1 MIKFIRKTKELLGT
15 YLWLDNK
22 HAIVFRNKYFNL
34 IEERYA
40 QCEIIAKDYNIQDLY
55 RKYIEGKW

>member
-22 HAIVFRNKYFNL
+22 HAILFRKKYFDL
-34 IEERYA
+34 IEVRYG
-40 QCEIIAKDYNIQDLY
+40 QYEIIAKDYNIQDLY
-55 RKYIEGKW
+55 RKYIEEKW